1 MKKNDS
7 DFKTLKKWVK
17 DCRKHENDSRSKQEK
32 PWSKN
37 QTPNID
43 YIEHVLE
50 DVEEKDDNDQV
61 FMSFFNDYYDK
72 TAIFLKKIILPIS
85 NYSRDWYPESI
96 EDNLNRNGLYN
107 EIQKSIHK
115 KQWKEFPKYVNGDVE
130 YFFRRMLS
138 MREEDEGKVSENVH
152 KRFLDLKIQNTGNN
166 RLDWSTFHA
175 EASQLLEDFNEIKDP
190 PGEPRIIERFKQI
203 LRSDDRTKLILTDML
218 IGKVGLKDPYTM
230 LDTLDETYLE
240 IYPRDVEIRKVKSLI
255 SRIVD
260 DESDSSSESQKKK
273 KKKKKKKKNFDSSK
287 DKSQF
292 PCFKEAREKGKCGR
306 KNCPY
311 SHDVKILDEYR
322 NSKISNSSSDLKF
335 SLCHKTG
342 HVSKNCPNVDKGDD
356 KPISDMPKIPTKV
369 ALDSTLSQSQIVN
382 LILNSTVGNQIL
394 DEGV

>member
-1 MKKNDS
+1 MSSNENIFSSKSPSISFYMGRPGDSRKWIESVKHRARTLGTDILRPKSTKVVPIKSMKKNDI

-175 EASQLLEDFNEIKDP
+175 EASQLLEDFTE
-190 PGEPRIIERFKQI
+190 
-203 LRSDDRTKLILTDML
+203 M
-218 IGKVGLKDPYTM
+218 
-230 LDTLDETYLE
+230 
-240 IYPRDVEIRKVKSLI
+240 
-255 SRIVD
+255 
-260 DESDSSSESQKKK
+260 
-273 KKKKKKKKNFDSSK
+273 
-287 DKSQF
+287 
-292 PCFKEAREKGKCGR
+292 
-306 KNCPY
+306 
-311 SHDVKILDEYR
+311 
-322 NSKISNSSSDLKF
+322 
-335 SLCHKTG
+335 
-342 HVSKNCPNVDKGDD
+342 
-356 KPISDMPKIPTKV
+356 
-369 ALDSTLSQSQIVN
+369 
-382 LILNSTVGNQIL
+382 
-394 DEGV
+394 

>member
-1 MKKNDS
+1 
-7 DFKTLKKWVK
+7 
-17 DCRKHENDSRSKQEK
+17 
-32 PWSKN
+32 
-37 QTPNID
+37 
-43 YIEHVLE
+43 
-50 DVEEKDDNDQV
+50 
-61 FMSFFNDYYDK
+61 
-72 TAIFLKKIILPIS
+72 
-85 NYSRDWYPESI
+85 
-96 EDNLNRNGLYN
+96 
-107 EIQKSIHK
+107 
-115 KQWKEFPKYVNGDVE
+115 
-130 YFFRRMLS
+130 MLS

-166 RLDWSTFHA
+166 RHDLSNFHA
-175 EASQLLEDFNEIKDP
+175 EASQLLEDFTEIDYP

-273 KKKKKKKKNFDSSK
+273 KKKKKKNFDSSK

-311 SHDVKILDEYR
+311 SHDVKILDEHR
-322 NSKISNSSSDLKF
+322 NSKISNSSSDLKC

-356 KPISDMPKIPTKV
+356 KPISDTPKIPTKV
-369 ALDSTLSQSQIVN
+369 ALDSTLSKSQIVN
-382 LILNSTVGNQIL
+382 LILNSSVGNEIL
-394 DEGV
+394 DEAGFRIAQEGVNAKIVTVDNDSTHVNISIVHDNDDGDSNVNDYYDLDDPIVDNPIVDEFIKLVLLKFTLSPEFKYQLVDASLESE